1 MKYCTKCGCAMGDE
15 EVFCTKCGTQN
26 ATQAV
31 PPAAPGQQSVYSNSS
46 ASQTVPPAAKGQ
58 QTAYSNAAPQPE
70 TEPETPPTG
79 DNIYGWQPEP
89 AAAPVRPA
97 AEKRSPLMIIIAGLL
112 ALLVL
117 VVAIVGVLLYQ
128 NSTNSSDGS
137 PRKHLDA
144 AVTQEDSVEETTAT
158 EAPTDAP
165 TEAPTEAP
173 TAAPA
178 ETAAPAAVTQA
189 PAQQA
194 ASPNYVNGAAD
205 PSYYGFSMGT
215 NATVMHVNCSS
226 VHIYPEANL
235 NSPTTEANT
244 LYQNDNVYVWGT
256 TGSFSYISTD
266 DGSHDMYGIFG
277 YVPTKYLS
285 SGAIVTNGDEYSY
298 TMVKVTGSTAHVRST
313 PSKDNDSNVIGT
325 VSAGDTF
332 SVYSYDGYWYKIDYY
347 GTVAYISHKMVT
359 GW

>member
-1 MKYCTKCGCAMGDE
+1 
-15 EVFCTKCGTQN
+15 
-26 ATQAV
+26 
-31 PPAAPGQQSVYSNSS
+31 
-46 ASQTVPPAAKGQ
+46 
-58 QTAYSNAAPQPE
+58 
-70 TEPETPPTG
+70 
-79 DNIYGWQPEP
+79 
-89 AAAPVRPA
+89 
-97 AEKRSPLMIIIAGLL
+97 
-112 ALLVL
+112 
-117 VVAIVGVLLYQ
+117 
-128 NSTNSSDGS
+128 
-137 PRKHLDA
+137 
-144 AVTQEDSVEETTAT
+144 
-158 EAPTDAP
+158 
-165 TEAPTEAP
+165 
-173 TAAPA
+173 
-178 ETAAPAAVTQA
+178 
-189 PAQQA
+189 
-194 ASPNYVNGAAD
+194 
-205 PSYYGFSMGT
+205 MGT

-285 SGAIVTNGDEYSY
+285 SGAIVTSGDEYSY